1 MVCITYYVTHM
12 ICNIFFL
19 TLTISQKTEM
29 IKILFKTIMNWMPPE
44 SHKDTGFYFN
54 DASS

>member
-1 MVCITYYVTHM
+1 MVCITYGMYM